1 MLAKVI
7 VRGRDRDEA
16 RARGRTALGRFV
28 LLGCE
33 TNTSFLRR
41 LLDHPAFAEGAIH
54 TGFLDA
60 HPEIAAEA
68 PPSPETVEK
77 LLAIAALSLRPVR
90 DAADAVPPLYA
101 AMGGWR
107 N

>member
-1 MLAKVI
+1 
-7 VRGRDRDEA
+7 
-16 RARGRTALGRFV
+16 V

-33 TNTSFLRR
+33 TNTAFLAR
-41 LLDHPAFAEGAIH
+41 LIDHPAFANGEIH

-60 HPEIAAEA
+60 NPEIAAEP
-68 PPSPETVEK
+68 PPSPETVET
-77 LLAIAALSLRPVR
+77 LLAVAALSLRPVR